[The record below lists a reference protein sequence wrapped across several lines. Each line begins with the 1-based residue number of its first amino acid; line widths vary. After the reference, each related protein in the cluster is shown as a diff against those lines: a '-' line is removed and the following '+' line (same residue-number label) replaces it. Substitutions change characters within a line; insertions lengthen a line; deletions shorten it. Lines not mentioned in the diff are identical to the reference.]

1 MLINNKIYPL
11 ARIISLGIII
21 GWLIYYIFSFLYV
34 GIFDRETSFVVLP
47 ILIGTSL
54 VIFSSSL
61 KERWRIIFFAFGIL
75 LIVYWLWDMSLQLYY
90 MD

>member
-1 MLINNKIYPL
+1 
-11 ARIISLGIII
+11 
-21 GWLIYYIFSFLYV
+21 
-34 GIFDRETSFVVLP
+34 VVLP